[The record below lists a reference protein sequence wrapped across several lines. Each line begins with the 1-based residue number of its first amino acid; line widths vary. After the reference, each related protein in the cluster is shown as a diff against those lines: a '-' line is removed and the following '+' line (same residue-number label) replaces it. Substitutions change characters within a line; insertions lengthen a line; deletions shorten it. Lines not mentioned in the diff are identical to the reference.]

1 MIRLNVFI
9 LTEVSENRKAMID
22 AATEFVEL
30 SLHDEGVIDY
40 EAFAS
45 LTSDNHF
52 FICETWKDEESLT
65 AHMHTDHF
73 KRLVARMEEL
83 GTLTLEKFTF

>member
-9 LTEVSENRKAMID
+9 LIEVSENRKPLID
-22 AATEFVEL
+22 AATELVEL
-30 SLHDEGVIDY
+30 SLHDKGVIDY
-40 EAFAS
+40 EAYSS
-45 LTSDNHF
+45 LTSDNHI
-52 FICETWKDEESLT
+52 FICETWQDEKSLD
-65 AHMHTDHF
+65 AHMHTEHF